1 VPHLFIIFLLA
12 IALFIGNA
20 AISLLLGILFS
31 FFNKKD
37 QILIPNKI
45 GSKFLKIGIIFLGG
59 SISYKSLTNISI
71 DYFPLISLY
80 VITVMILGF
89 LLGSLMKIDKKHL
102 LLLISGTA
110 ICGGTA
116 MAALAP
122 IIKSKNEELASSIT
136 IVFLLNLLAIIAF
149 PLIGEI
155 IGLSQQQF
163 GIFAA
168 LTIHDTAS
176 VIGAASIFGNE
187 ALEIATIM
195 KLGRTLWIIPLVLLA
210 SWYFN
215 RREESINYPY
225 FILLFI
231 FFILAGSFFSFEDS
245 WILFFKNSSKI
256 FLSLGLFFIGT
267 EISFN
272 AIKQISLKPVSFAVL
287 LWSLVIGVTSLLYF
301 F

>member
-1 VPHLFIIFLLA
+1 MPHLFIIFLLA

-116 MAALAP
+116 MVALAP

>member
-1 VPHLFIIFLLA
+1 MPHLFIIFLLA

-20 AISLLLGILFS
+20 AISLLWCILFS

-37 QILIPNKI
+37 LILIPNKI
-45 GSKFLKIGIIFLGG
+45 VSKFLKIGIIFLGG

>member
-1 VPHLFIIFLLA
+1 MPHLFIIFLLA

-59 SISYKSLTNISI
+59 SISYKSLTNISV

-225 FILLFI
+225 FILLFM
-231 FFILAGSFFSFEDS
+231 FFILVGSFFSFEDS

>member
-1 VPHLFIIFLLA
+1 MLYLFIILLLA

-31 FFNKKD
+31 SLNKKD
-37 QILIPNKI
+37 QILIPKKI

-59 SISYKSLTNISI
+59 SISYTSLSNVSI

-122 IIKSKNEELASSIT
+122 IIKLKNEELASSIT

-210 SWYFN
+210 SCYFN
-215 RREESINYPY
+215 RREESVNYPY

-245 WILFFKNSSKI
+245 WILFFKSSSKI

-272 AIKQISLKPVSFAVL
+272 AIKQISVKPVSFAVL

-301 F
+301 L

>member
-1 VPHLFIIFLLA
+1 MPHLFIIFLLA

-225 FILLFI
+225 FILLFM
-231 FFILAGSFFSFEDS
+231 FFILVGSFFSFEDS

>member
-1 VPHLFIIFLLA
+1 MPHLFIIFLLA

-225 FILLFI
+225 FILLFVL
-231 FFILAGSFFSFEDS
+231 FILAGSFFSFEDS

>member
-1 VPHLFIIFLLA
+1 M
-12 IALFIGNA
+12 GNA

-31 FFNKKD
+31 YLNKKD
-37 QILIPNKI
+37 QILIPKKI
-45 GSKFLKIGIIFLGG
+45 GSKFLKTGIIFLGG
-59 SISYKSLTNISI
+59 SISYKSLADVSI

-80 VITVMILGF
+80 VFAVMILGF
-89 LLGSLMKIDKKHL
+89 LLGSLLKIEKKHL

-122 IIKSKNEELASSIT
+122 IIKAKKEELASSIT
-136 IVFLLNLLAIIAF
+136 IVFLLNLFAIIAF
-149 PLIGEI
+149 PFVAEA
-155 IGLSQQQF
+155 IGLTQKQF

-176 VIGAASIFGNE
+176 VLGAASIFGNE

-195 KLGRTLWIIPLVLLA
+195 KLGRTLWIIPLVLIT

-215 RREESINYPY
+215 RREESLDFPY
-225 FILLFI
+225 FILLFVFFVI
-231 FFILAGSFFSFEDS
+231 VGSFFILEDS
-245 WILFFKNSSKI
+245 WILFFKNTSII

-272 AIKQISLKPVSFAVL
+272 AIKKISLKPVGFAIL
-287 LWSLVIGVTSLLYF
+287 LWFSVIGVTSLLYF

>member
-1 VPHLFIIFLLA
+1 MLYLFIILFLA
-12 IALFIGNA
+12 IALFIGHA

-31 FFNKKD
+31 SLNKKN
-37 QILIPNKI
+37 QILIPKKI

-59 SISYKSLTNISI
+59 SISYASMANVSI

-80 VITVMILGF
+80 VITVLILGF
-89 LLGSLMKIDKKHL
+89 LLGSLLKVEKKHL

-122 IIKSKNEELASSIT
+122 IIKSKKEELASSIT
-136 IVFLLNLLAIIAF
+136 IVFLLNLFAIIAF
-149 PLIGEI
+149 PFIGEA
-155 IGLSQQQF
+155 IGLSQRQF

-195 KLGRTLWIIPLVLLA
+195 KLGRTLWIIPLVCT
-210 SWYFN
+210 
-215 RREESINYPY
+215 
-225 FILLFI
+225 FILVF
-231 FFILAGSFFSFEDS
+231 
-245 WILFFKNSSKI
+245 
-256 FLSLGLFFIGT
+256 
-267 EISFN
+267 
-272 AIKQISLKPVSFAVL
+272 Q
-287 LWSLVIGVTSLLYF
+287 
-301 F
+301 

>member
-1 VPHLFIIFLLA
+1 MPHLFIIFLLA

-163 GIFAA
+163 SIFAA

>member
-1 VPHLFIIFLLA
+1 MPYLFIIFLLA

-195 KLGRTLWIIPLVLLA
+195 KLGRTLWIIPLVLFA

-231 FFILAGSFFSFEDS
+231 LFILAGSFFSFEDS

>member
-1 VPHLFIIFLLA
+1 MPYLFIIFLLA

-31 FFNKKD
+31 FFNKKNK
-37 QILIPNKI
+37 ILIPTKI

-59 SISYKSLTNISI
+59 SISYTSLSNVSI

-116 MAALAP
+116 MVALAP

>member
-1 VPHLFIIFLLA
+1 MPHLFIIFLLA
-12 IALFIGNA
+12 ITLFIGNA

>member
-1 VPHLFIIFLLA
+1 MPHLFIIFLLA
-12 IALFIGNA
+12 ITLFIGNA

-231 FFILAGSFFSFEDS
+231 LFILAGSFFSFEDS

>member
-12 IALFIGNA
+12 IALSIGNA

-116 MAALAP
+116 MVALAP

-149 PLIGEI
+149 PLIAEI

-231 FFILAGSFFSFEDS
+231 FFILVGSFFSFEDS

>member
-1 VPHLFIIFLLA
+1 MPHLFIIFLLV

-272 AIKQISLKPVSFAVL
+272 AIKQISLKPVSFAIL

>member
-1 VPHLFIIFLLA
+1 MPHLFIIFLLA
-12 IALFIGNA
+12 ITLFIGNA

-59 SISYKSLTNISI
+59 SISYKSLTSISI

-231 FFILAGSFFSFEDS
+231 LFILAGSFFSFEDS

>member
-1 VPHLFIIFLLA
+1 MPHLFIIFLLA

-215 RREESINYPY
+215 RREESVNYPY

-245 WILFFKNSSKI
+245 WILFFKSSSKI

>member
-1 VPHLFIIFLLA
+1 MPHLFIIFLLA

-195 KLGRTLWIIPLVLLA
+195 KLGRTLWIIPLVLFA

>member
-1 VPHLFIIFLLA
+1 MPHLFIIFLLA

-20 AISLLLGILFS
+20 TISLLLGILFS

-287 LWSLVIGVTSLLYF
+287 LWSLVIGVTSVLYF

>member
-1 VPHLFIIFLLA
+1 MPHLFIIFLLA

-195 KLGRTLWIIPLVLLA
+195 KLGRTLWIIPLVLVS

>member
-1 VPHLFIIFLLA
+1 MPYLFIIFLLA
-12 IALFIGNA
+12 IAIFIGNA

-31 FFNKKD
+31 SLNKKD
-37 QILIPNKI
+37 QILIPKKI

-59 SISYKSLTNISI
+59 SISYTSLSNVSI

-122 IIKSKNEELASSIT
+122 IIKSKKEELASSIT

-231 FFILAGSFFSFEDS
+231 FFILAGSFFLLKTHGFYFLR
-245 WILFFKNSSKI
+245 IAAKFFFHWVY
-256 FLSLGLFFIGT
+256 FLL
-267 EISFN
+267 
-272 AIKQISLKPVSFAVL
+272 ARK
-287 LWSLVIGVTSLLYF
+287 
-301 F
+301 

>member
-1 VPHLFIIFLLA
+1 MPYLFIIFLLA
-12 IALFIGNA
+12 IAIFIGNA

-231 FFILAGSFFSFEDS
+231 LFILAGSFFSFEDS

-272 AIKQISLKPVSFAVL
+272 AIKQISSKPVSFAVL

-301 F
+301 L